1 MWMRKEKDMYPAAL
15 QRVVYPYRKR
25 VWDKFKRF
33 LNQYFVELFLVV
45 LFFVGW
51 LSGRGVG

>member
-1 MWMRKEKDMYPAAL
+1 MWLRKEKSLHDI
-15 QRVVYPYRKR
+15 VYPYRKR
-25 VWDKFKRF
+25 VWDKFKQF